1 MKEGITMFANSKP
14 MYLLLFSA
22 LLLLVCGKPE
32 PVAPQASV
40 GIAELF
46 DSTSF
51 SGWIPD
57 TNHFVAFGAQEFFN
71 QADGGAQ
78 IYLNDGLVSATIR
91 NLESPDSSKFC
102 TVTIMD
108 FGASAKAS
116 KIFEDKVSKN
126 MAETAIPSFDTAQA
140 AARFEYL
147 GNILAYAH
155 FDKFY
160 FEILLTGFA
169 DSTVSIGNAALML
182 TKYKSMIP

>member
-1 MKEGITMFANSKP
+1 MLANSKP

-22 LLLLVCGKPE
+22 LLLFVCGKPE
-32 PVAPQASV
+32 PLAPQAPV

-57 TNHFVAFGAQEFFN
+57 TSHFVAYGAQGFFN
-71 QADGGAQ
+71 KADGGAQ
-78 IYLNDGLVSATIR
+78 IYLDDGLISATER

-108 FGASAKAS
+108 FGTSIKAS
-116 KIFEDKVSKN
+116 KIFKDKVSKN
-126 MAETAIPSFDTAQA
+126 MAQTAISSFDTSQA
-140 AARFEYL
+140 VALAEYL

-160 FEILLTGFA
+160 FEILLTGFT
-169 DSTVSIGNAALML
+169 DSAVSIGDAAFML